1 MHTDYGNANKQN
13 DENTP
18 RFSAILSPH
27 RSLSQ
32 RGFKI
37 TMASVGLFSFTV
49 GLWFYLKGAWPV
61 MGFFGLDVLILYLAF
76 KANYRE
82 GHVYETV
89 ELTND
94 ALSITHHPVRGEQKK
109 WHFNPYC
116 VQLNLRER
124 RGKCCVVEAS
134 SHGKKL
140 VFAHFLSDD
149 EKRDFT
155 RHLNSALSRLKLN

>member
-1 MHTDYGNANKQN
+1 MDTDYTNRQKQN
-13 DENTP
+13 TELAPN
-18 RFSAILSPH
+18 FSAILAPH
-27 RSLSQ
+27 RSLSP

-37 TMASVGLFSFTV
+37 TMACVGLVSFSV

-76 KANYRE
+76 KANYRQ

-89 ELTND
+89 ELTRD

-109 WHFNPYC
+109 WQFNPYW
-116 VQLNLRER
+116 VQLKIRER

-140 VFAHFLSDD
+140 VFAHFLSDE
-149 EKRDFT
+149 EKRDFA
-155 RHLNSALSRLKLN
+155 RHLNGALSRVRLN